1 MGAHPGKA
9 KRGGGGHKATFNADR
24 FRTYGELQ
32 DGLRKAGLESS
43 NLVVAVDFTKVYSR
57 SRCCIFGVFVLTC

>member
-9 KRGGGGHKATFNADR
+9 KGGHAGKKGGISNVDR
-24 FRTYGELQ
+24 FGTYGELQ

-43 NLVVAVDFTKVYSR
+43 NLVVAVDFTKV
-57 SRCCIFGVFVLTC
+57 L